1 MSPQRQR
8 AKPGAYT
15 LIFLLSCW
23 LGRGVEVRAQLPPV
37 APPTAD
43 GGPAPTISPT
53 YQALVSEGK
62 ALLKAEKLDAALA
75 KFSAA
80 VAQAEAESLPAP
92 ALANLYCLYG
102 LAQGQAG
109 AAGRPEALATL
120 AKSVALDGSNP
131 DCRLEL
137 AKLQLAEKQYE
148 QAQRSARAVLT
159 QADSDPALASE
170 ANALLTRAEVLG
182 LFFEARQQL
191 KAQQAETA
199 AQRLQ
204 QAIIKAKDS
213 DLAAE
218 ERALLHYVRAL
229 ALRESGDDE
238 QAVREVRAA
247 LEFTP
252 GDADIHLELAKA
264 LFDLDQF
271 GPASQSAEQALRL
284 GLGDADDQRAATKL
298 AKRAKNEALRERLSF
313 YGSVSFG
320 YDSNVLQGS
329 SVQTVGDR
337 SQSSAFA
344 SSSPRTARQTLMADC
359 DPSRASSSPPL
370 GDIIANYPEA
380 VRRCYATPT
389 PSVAEWD
396 LPITVQLDLSG
407 RLFRVG
413 KLETWLGYQF
423 YQYLMTSV
431 AYDHDAYNRQDHTI
445 PLLLTM
451 QPVSWLLLRPH
462 LDAFFSFTGLRSFAP
477 YQGGLFAVLDVT
489 FIEGRMLRTRLLYQH
504 QLRRSFDRSNDAYLD
519 ADRDEVKITQELHL
533 RGKTLG
539 LRGQLSYR
547 LRSERIS
554 SFSSSASLSFEVED
568 MMTTTTRSLGTFSY
582 RSPLGYLG
590 HEVATRFRLSIPWSL
605 ELLVGASFEYRTYS
619 DDFTA
624 TFSPTRIT
632 FPCPRGASFCMPGS
646 QVSLPSSTNFPT
658 LDMPAAQRI
667 DKTAGFELAATKTL
681 PQGFGLEISYS
692 LLFNF
697 STIANYIDNRNFR
710 KHQVTLAATY
720 TF

>member
-1 MSPQRQR
+1 MAP
-8 AKPGAYT
+8 
-15 LIFLLSCW
+15 
-23 LGRGVEVRAQLPPV
+23 LP
-37 APPTAD
+37 
-43 GGPAPTISPT
+43 

-62 ALLKAEKLDAALA
+62 ALLKADQIDAALA

-80 VAQAEAESLPAP
+80 VAQAEAESRPAP
-92 ALANLYCLYG
+92 TLASLYCLYG

-109 AAGRPEALATL
+109 AAKRPEALATL
-120 AKSVALDGSNP
+120 SKSVALDGSNP

-137 AKLQLAEKQYE
+137 AKLQLADKQYE
-148 QAQRSARAVLT
+148 QALGSARVALT
-159 QADSDPALASE
+159 QADSDPALAAE
-170 ANALLTRAEVLG
+170 ASALLTRAEVLG

-191 KAQQAETA
+191 KAHQATLA
-199 AQRLQ
+199 AERLR
-204 QAIIKAKDS
+204 QAIVRAKDS

-229 ALRESGDDE
+229 ALRESGEDE
-238 QAVREVRAA
+238 PAVREVRAA
-247 LEFTP
+247 LQFTP
-252 GDADIHLELAKA
+252 DDADLHLELAKA

-271 GPASQSAEQALRL
+271 GPASQSATQALRL
-284 GLGDADDQRAATKL
+284 GLADADDQTAAAKL
-298 AKRAKNEALRERLSF
+298 AKRAKTEALRERLSF

-344 SSSPRTARQTLMADC
+344 SSSPRTARQTLLADC
-359 DPSRASSSPPL
+359 DPTRAAASPPL
-370 GDIIANYPEA
+370 SDIIANYPEA

-407 RLFRVG
+407 RLLRVG

-445 PLLLTM
+445 PLLLTL

-477 YQGGLFAVLDVT
+477 YQGGLYAVLDVT
-489 FIEGRMLRTRLLYQH
+489 FIAGRMLRTRLLYQH

-519 ADRDEVKITQELHL
+519 ADRDEIKITQELRL
-533 RGKTLG
+533 RGRTLG

-547 LRSERIS
+547 LRSERTG
-554 SFSSSASLSFEVED
+554 SFDNSASLSFEVED

-582 RSPLGYLG
+582 NSPLGYLG

-605 ELLVGASFEYRTYS
+605 ELLVGGSFEHRTYS
-619 DDFTA
+619 DDYTA

-646 QVSLPSSTNFPT
+646 QVSLPSSSNFPT
-658 LDMPAAQRI
+658 LDLPAAQRI
-667 DKTAGFELAATKTL
+667 DKTAGFELAVTKTL
-681 PQGFGLEISYS
+681 PQGFGLELSYA

-697 STIANYIDNRNFR
+697 SSIASYVDNRSYR

-720 TF
+720 AF